1 MGTITSTKNDSNLTM
16 PGYFLYVLEC
26 DNGSYYTGYTKNLAR
41 RYAEHRNGT
50 AKSSYTRSFRPI
62 RIAQCWHLDDSIG
75 VVLRI
80 ERWIKQQSKA
90 TKILLIQRPDQL
102 KAMVEKKLKIEV
114 NIMPFNW
121 SDIDQK

>member
-1 MGTITSTKNDSNLTM
+1 M
-16 PGYFLYVLEC
+16 PGYFIYVLQC
-26 DNGSYYTGYTKNLAR
+26 DNGSYYTGYTKDLAR

-50 AKSSYTRSFRPI
+50 AKSSYTRSYKPI
-62 RIAQCWHLDDSIG
+62 RIAQCWHLADSIG

-90 TKILLIQRPDQL
+90 TKILLTQRPDQL
-102 KAMVEKKLKIEV
+102 KAMVEKNLKIEV
-114 NIMPFNW
+114 NIMPYDW